1 MRFVSSWPLL
11 GTGHMSDSPNSFCGS
26 CTSRVGVFT
35 SIFGLSQLRRPVL
48 TPKGLASHLA
58 IRSFFFQICTVAAK
72 IFVHLRSQKKISD
85 LRKKIAETRQNCNSI
100 LHTPSHGLC
109 KGSTFQDLS
118 KTFCTTLKYCA
129 AADSFNKF
137 NSHLWHAGLIQRFGT
152 QAGFFWRA
160 EPKPIKCLNY
170 VKAYSSNK
178 QETQH
183 CCTNAE
189 NMQHSTIVYW

>member
-11 GTGHMSDSPNSFCGS
+11 GTGHMSDSPNSFCGG

-109 KGSTFQDLS
+109 KGSTFQDLLPFADEVPAQRS
-118 KTFCTTLKYCA
+118 ETGAPQKLHLVKQKLGTTQMINHEMLPGCPSCVCGYFEKATLSHEFCKRFRFAATF
-129 AADSFNKF
+129 
-137 NSHLWHAGLIQRFGT
+137 HL
-152 QAGFFWRA
+152 
-160 EPKPIKCLNY
+160 
-170 VKAYSSNK
+170 
-178 QETQH
+178 
-183 CCTNAE
+183 
-189 NMQHSTIVYW
+189 